1 MGLPVA
7 EQFSVRDSPTFSVRF
22 SGATTKAG
30 TAGRPRGDN
39 IPSHSVNQTARETH
53 PTNQRLY
60 ANEAK
65 EEASVYLDVT
75 CVSRGLTVT
84 DLSTLSVKSKMR
96 GKHYQASQWLYVNE
110 AVHIA
115 HTFFIFIIHITLC

>member
-1 MGLPVA
+1 M
-7 EQFSVRDSPTFSVRF
+7 
-22 SGATTKAG
+22 
-30 TAGRPRGDN
+30 
-39 IPSHSVNQTARETH
+39 PSHSVNQTARETH

-96 GKHYQASQWLYVNE
+96 GKHYQASQWLYINE

-115 HTFFIFIIHITLC
+115 HTFFLIYYPYHPLLVYSLSPLFLQVLV